1 MSGRVKV
8 AVGVLGGAAFGAA
21 AGLLLA
27 PRSGAALRR
36 DLRRS
41 ADRMGRRAIRL
52 YEDASD
58 TIKDWAVEGARAID
72 HASEVADRIA
82 EQVGR

>member
-1 MSGRVKV
+1 MDGRAKV
-8 AVGVLGGAAFGAA
+8 VVGVLGGAAIGAA
-21 AGLLLA
+21 AALLLA

-36 DLRRS
+36 DIRRS
-41 ADRMGRRAIRL
+41 ADRMGRRATRL

-58 TIKDWAVEGARAID
+58 TIKEWAVHGARAID
-72 HASEVADRIA
+72 HASEVAERIA